1 MNRQKNLAKKV
12 MCVADAFAMNAV
24 PEYWMSIKH
33 AGLMVVSVIAVAKQL
48 IQ

>member
-1 MNRQKNLAKKV
+1 MNSQKNLAKKV

-24 PEYWMSIKH
+24 PEYWWSIKQ
-33 AGLMVVSVIAVAKQL
+33 AGMLLVSAYAVAKQL